1 MESKQLEKRNEK
13 DIFFGFEK
21 KSFQVIQEQV
31 HKEIYWRN
39 QEKIVHYIIKSRS
52 VTFCRLN

>member
-21 KSFQVIQEQV
+21 KIFSGYSGTSSQ
-31 HKEIYWRN
+31 RN
-39 QEKIVHYIIKSRS
+39 LLEESGKNSTLYH
-52 VTFCRLN
+52 